1 MSFEPFPSMSA
12 RTSSRATGP
21 GNVNV
26 GFAGMPDGVCTNTSY
41 TQPRS
46 SIATRSERPSP
57 FRSPTAIG
65 PAPGALRVRSYVVH
79 VGNAD
84 AGPGA
89 AERTRA
95 ITART
100 MAGARTRRARRILG
114 GPPSTLGPG
123 ATSHGVALV

>member
-1 MSFEPFPSMSA
+1 MSFDPFPSMSA

-21 GNVNV
+21 GNVTV
-26 GFAGMPDGVCTNTSY
+26 GFAGIPDGVCTNTSY
-41 TQPRS
+41 LPPPS
-46 SIATRSERPSP
+46 SIATMSERPSP

-65 PAPGALRVRSYVVH
+65 PAPGAVRLRSYVVH

-95 ITART
+95 ITARA
-100 MAGARTRRARRILG
+100 MAGARTRRARRIMG
-114 GPPSTLGPG
+114 GLPATPARG
-123 ATSHGVALV
+123 ATSHGVAIV